1 MSIGLW
7 SYYQRW
13 SYYQGKGP
21 ATGRSRSKQSYGVS
35 VKTPGLGNNRRARYG
50 PWTVAAAFTVSGFV
64 HLVNPAIFTPLVPH
78 VLPGPTELICASG
91 VVELICAV
99 GLWRRDRWAGIAAAA
114 LLVIIWPAN
123 LQAAITAQQG
133 DDLTTKVI
141 TWIRLP
147 LQIPLVWLALQSGR
161 HKATSGHVRG

>member
-1 MSIGLW
+1 M
-7 SYYQRW
+7 
-13 SYYQGKGP
+13 
-21 ATGRSRSKQSYGVS
+21 
-35 VKTPGLGNNRRARYG
+35 KTPGVRSSRRAHYG
-50 PWTVAAAFTVSGFV
+50 PWIVATAFTVSGLV
-64 HLVNPAIFTPLVPH
+64 HLANPAIFTPLVPR
-78 VLPGPTELICASG
+78 VLPGPTELVYASG

-133 DDLTTKVI
+133 DDLAAKVI
-141 TWIRLP
+141 TWSRLP

-161 HKATSGHVRG
+161 RQSERPVTAGGES